1 MKTARKL
8 FVIVVFA
15 LVAAV
20 AFSQIKADS
29 TGWEKDDFTT
39 DWVEYEWS
47 FLTDDLRSGENSINF
62 TYTGGGQKLCLKEQ

>member
-29 TGWEKDDFTT
+29 TGWEKDDFTKE
-39 DWVEYEWS
+39 WKEYVWEFDTS
-47 FLTDDLRSGENSINF
+47 KFSV
-62 TYTGGGQKLCLKEQ
+62 